1 MRELRSCASVL
12 RVCIARRH
20 EGSEPGASSTKA
32 ASPKLTLQGGEEATT
47 YAITGSDVDEL
58 WHHLGDARSKGSAAQ
73 RGTTTEPSTVVASGL
88 TEATNQQ
95 RILHHLTIWIHLH
108 ITDDAKVSCI

>member
-1 MRELRSCASVL
+1 M
-12 RVCIARRH
+12 H
-20 EGSEPGASSTKA
+20 ERTQKLCVGA
-32 ASPKLTLQGGEEATT
+32 QGLHRP